1 MNDTATLS
9 PRLAQRVAG
18 LAGSATVEM
27 SERVRQAQ
35 ASGIEILPLAS
46 GDPNLPTHPEI
57 IAAAHQA
64 MLDGQTRYG
73 PAAGLPALR
82 AGLAKRLAERSRTA
96 YAPGEVLVTP
106 GGKFAVF
113 AAMMAV
119 VEPGDEVI
127 LLDPC
132 WVSYGPCV
140 KLCGGVPVAVPAL
153 GALDPARIAAA
164 VTLRTRMIVVNSPV
178 NPTGRILARAEL
190 AALLALAERHD
201 LWLLFDQVYS
211 DLAFEPGAF
220 TALQS
225 LPGAKHRTFVADSLS
240 KTYGMTGWRIG
251 YLAAPEPAL
260 KAVLKVVQHS
270 IYCVPPFLQAG
281 ALAALALPESVVAQ
295 NAATFR
301 RRCDRAAAA
310 LDALPGIRCE
320 KPAATFYLFPRVG
333 GDDKAVAGEWLDK
346 LSIAALPG
354 SAFGSAGAGHL
365 RLSLAC
371 SDQVLEEALT
381 RLRRHYL
388 ANGQ

>member
-1 MNDTATLS
+1 MNYTATLS

-35 ASGIEILPLAS
+35 AAGVEILPLAS

-57 IAAAHQA
+57 IAAAHRA

-82 AGLAKRLAERSRTA
+82 AGLAKRLSERSQTA
-96 YAPGEVLVTP
+96 YAPADLLVTP

-140 KLCGGVPVAVPAL
+140 KLCGGVSVAVPAL
-153 GALDPARIAAA
+153 GTLDLARIAAA
-164 VTLRTRMIVVNSPV
+164 VTPRTRMIVVNSPV

-190 AALLALAERHD
+190 EALLALAERHD

-211 DLAFEPGAF
+211 DLTFEPGAF

-225 LPGAKHRTFVADSLS
+225 LPGAKRRTFVADSLS

-251 YLAAPEPAL
+251 YLAAPEPVA

-295 NAATFR
+295 NAAIFR
-301 RRCDRAAAA
+301 RRRDRAAAE

-320 KPAATFYLFPRVG
+320 TPAATFYLFPRVG
-333 GDDKAVAGEWLDK
+333 GDDKVVAGEWLEK

-354 SAFGSAGAGHL
+354 SAFGPAGAGHL

-371 SDQVLEEALT
+371 SDQVLEEALA